1 MASTLTVDNIV
12 GATAA
17 SKVGIPGHVLQVV
30 QATIT
35 SQQTTTSTSF
45 VDSGLTATIT
55 PTSSSSKILVTG
67 DFGTGCNNTSGGMIM
82 QLVRGS
88 TSIFY
93 RGDFYSAAG
102 GGYAVDA
109 FFHLD
114 SPATTS
120 ATTYKIQFKSQS
132 SSTTVYVNTEYSGST
147 SPTSHITLM
156 EIGQ

>member
-1 MASTLTVDNIV
+1 
-12 GATAA
+12 AA
-17 SKVGIPGHVLQVV
+17 SKVGIPGHILQVV
-30 QATIT
+30 QATKVGHA
-35 SQQTTTSTSF
+35 TTTSTTY
-45 VDSGLTATIT
+45 VDAGLTATIT
-55 PTSSSSKILVTG
+55 PTSSSSKILVTA
-67 DFGTGCNNTSGGMIM
+67 DFGTGCSNTSGGMIM

-88 TSIFY
+88 TSLFY

-120 ATTYKIQFKSQS
+120 ATTYKIQFKTQS
-132 SSTTVYVNTEYSGST
+132 SSTTVYVNTEYGGNT
-147 SPTSHITLM
+147 SPTAHMTLM